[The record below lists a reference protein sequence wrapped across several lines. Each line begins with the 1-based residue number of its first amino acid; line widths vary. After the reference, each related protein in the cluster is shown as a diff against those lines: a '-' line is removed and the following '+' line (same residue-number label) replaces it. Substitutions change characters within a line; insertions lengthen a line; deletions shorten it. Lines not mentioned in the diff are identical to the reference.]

1 MPLFN
6 YYWIFS
12 QKPDPKYSTL
22 NLEVLDIVIFPILCT
37 LAFFIVHGSIIY
49 LISVYMHSSCL
60 NTQASQNIRIPAK
73 FF

>member
-37 LAFFIVHGSIIY
+37 LAFFIVHGSIVS
-49 LISVYMHSSCL
+49 LNSVFMHCSCL
-60 NTQASQNIRIPAK
+60 NTQASQNIRIPAN